1 MEDDSND
8 ADIEVKASAW
18 RIYASIVVC
27 VLGLADATYLT
38 LTHYT
43 NVVPLVCSSTGIV
56 NCAQVTSSPQSYVF
70 GIPVALLGIVYFIP
84 MLILSL
90 PFAWRSKNHI
100 FAWLRLTGAVTG
112 IGFVAYLVY
121 SELFV
126 IKKIC
131 LYCTGVHLLT
141 FILFVIVVTGWE
153 AATAFWD

>member
-1 MEDDSND
+1 MEDDSNY

-56 NCAQVTSSPQSYVF
+56 NCAQVTSSPQSFVF
-70 GIPVALLGIVYFIP
+70 GIPVALLGVVYFIP

-100 FAWLRLTGAVTG
+100 FAWLRLAGVVTG

-131 LYCTGVHLLT
+131 LYCTGVHFLT

>member
-1 MEDDSND
+1 MV
-8 ADIEVKASAW
+8 ADLDYADTKVIASVW

-27 VLGLADATYLT
+27 ILGLADATYLT

-43 NVVPLVCSSTGIV
+43 NVVPFVCPDTGIV

-70 GIPVALLGIVYFIP
+70 GIPVAVLGLVYFVP
-84 MLILSL
+84 MLVLSL
-90 PFAWRSKNHI
+90 PFAWKSKNHV
-100 FAWLRLTGAVTG
+100 FAWLRLVGVVTG

-131 LYCTGVHLLT
+131 LYCTGVHILT

-153 AATAFWD
+153 TATAYWE